1 MSSNSLYLAV
11 LLAAALPGLA
21 AGASAQ
27 SPPAGV
33 KELTRQA
40 PFVFRGTVVEVHAAN
55 LKVVVPDASTAVVRV
70 DEVLR
75 APLTLDRF
83 DGRSVTVFVDKA
95 HPVTAGQ
102 SLTFFTRIGLYG
114 ESLGV
119 VELGRSAADTKAL
132 RTEVAQAG
140 REVREEDV
148 LARVERAGLA
158 VSGRVVAVR
167 PVAPGRAERRDSE
180 HDPEWGEAE
189 IEVDSVLQ
197 GVATGARVTVLY
209 PRSFDVMWAGS
220 PKPRLGQE
228 GIFLLHR
235 DQYPGLDAWTALRP
249 QDLLNREEAE
259 IAKKGTRS

>member
-1 MSSNSLYLAV
+1 MMSNSLSLAV

-21 AGASAQ
+21 AGAGAQ
-27 SPPAGV
+27 APPGV

-55 LKVVVPDASTAVVRV
+55 LKVVVPDAGTAVVRV

-83 DGRSVTVFVDKA
+83 DGRAVTVFVDKA

-119 VELGRSAADTKAL
+119 VELGRSGAEAQALKA
-132 RTEVAQAG
+132 EVAQAG
-140 REVREEDV
+140 REILEEDV

-167 PVAPGRAERRDSE
+167 AVAEGRAPRLESE

-189 IEVDSVLQ
+189 IEIDAVLQ
-197 GVATGARVTVLY
+197 GVAPGARVTVLY

-228 GIFLLHR
+228 GVFLLHR

-259 IAKKGTRS
+259 IAKKGIRS